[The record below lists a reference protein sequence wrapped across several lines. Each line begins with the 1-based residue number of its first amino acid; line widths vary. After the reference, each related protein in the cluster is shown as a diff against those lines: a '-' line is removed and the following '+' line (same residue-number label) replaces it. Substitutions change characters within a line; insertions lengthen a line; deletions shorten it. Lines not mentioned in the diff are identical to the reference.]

1 MINPYEFLGLKVNS
15 SLNDLRKAYYN
26 MSLVCHPDKGG
37 SPEAMVTLHTAYK
50 YIKEHLDNV
59 QEQPDSNKTYEELQ
73 KEFDDYIKE
82 QDSMKPPTFLN
93 VVAESLD
100 IKPSDYMAIYE
111 EIKPDISDV
120 LMYDI
125 MLCCIN
131 ELIRKIIYRD
141 HITQEEAIKKLSKEE
156 ILYAIKVDLAR
167 YNEKSRIHYS
177 ASIPEGYGAFM
188 DKSQSDQEDTIKPP
202 SRTFEKQEMIIYH
215 EPDRLGGYE
224 IPAGEL
230 PIPQKK
236 DDYTIYESSLPQTDY
251 KRAYSEDTLDTASS
265 IFASM
270 CSDDPINI
278 RLAAK
283 ELERTRLDEMIRPP
297 ERVTLEK

>member
-1 MINPYEFLGLKVNS
+1 MINPYEFLGLTVKS

-26 MSLVCHPDKGG
+26 MSLACHPDKGG
-37 SPEAMVTLHTAYK
+37 SAEAMVTLHTAYK

-82 QDSMKPPTFLN
+82 QDSMKPPSFLN

-111 EIKPDISDV
+111 EIKPDISDI

-125 MLCCIN
+125 MLCCMN
-131 ELIRKIIYRD
+131 EVIRRYIFIER
-141 HITQEEAIKKLSKEE
+141 ITQEEAIKKVTKEE
-156 ILYAIKVDLAR
+156 VLYAVRADLLK
-167 YNEKSRIHYS
+167 YSEKDKLLYS
-177 ASIPEGYGAFM
+177 ASIPDGYGALM
-188 DKSQSDQEDTIKPP
+188 DKSELDDTIKPP
-202 SRTFEKQEMIIYH
+202 TTAFEKQEMILYH

-224 IPAGEL
+224 IPAGDL

-236 DDYTIYESSLPQTDY
+236 DDYTIYESSLPITDY

-265 IFASM
+265 IFAGM
-270 CSDDPINI
+270 CSEDPINV

-283 ELERTRLDEMIRPP
+283 EFERTRLDEIKRPP